1 MLGAR
6 PRTLPAAVVPVLVG
20 TAAAHPLNGFS
31 GWSGIAP
38 LETAPPVGVWWR
50 ALAAL
55 VVALAIQVGTN
66 YANDYSDGIRGTDD
80 DRVGPVRLV
89 ASGLAS
95 PGAVKRA
102 ALACFG
108 VAGVV
113 GLGLAWA
120 TSWWI
125 LVVGAACLAAG
136 WFYTGGPR
144 PYGYAGL
151 GELFVFVFFGLV
163 ATVGTYYV
171 QSLKV
176 DEPVVWFAAVL
187 VGLLATAL
195 LLANNLRDIQTDAR
209 TGKRT
214 LAVRMG
220 RRDAG
225 WFYVACVVLPFAAVL
240 VWSLSS
246 VSTVLSSPQTVV
258 ALLPLVALPLVV
270 TPVKI
275 VASDASG
282 RALLPVLAATGRLQM
297 VFGALLS
304 VVAVALDPMTVERG
318 SAPTAPTLVGP
329 HQSRHLVGSLQVR
342 GVPGP
347 GNHSPAGVGSDGLG
361 HPQPERGELLV
372 ELTGDDQHR
381 HGQPAD
387 RVPQRSLGAGSGQA
401 QARRQSGAG
410 VAQPLVQSVG
420 GLADACEHRVLEP
433 APDEAS
439 RRPRAGP
446 EPESGRAPRP
456 VRRPKPAAGDVRPRP
471 RSPRCRI

>member
-1 MLGAR
+1 MTADGAVPAAPVAPGSIKRWVLGAR
-6 PRTLPAAVVPVLVG
+6 PRTLPAAIVPVLVG
-20 TAAAHPLNGFS
+20 TAAAHPLDGPAGWVSHATLTS
-31 GWSGIAP
+31 GSDP
-38 LETAPPVGVWWR
+38 SVGVWWR

-80 DRVGPVRLV
+80 VRVGPVRLV

-95 PGAVKRA
+95 PGAVKRG
-102 ALACFG
+102 ALVCFG

-125 LVVGAACLAAG
+125 LLVGAACLAAG

-151 GELFVFVFFGLV
+151 GEVFVFVFFGLV

-171 QSLKV
+171 QTLRV

-195 LLANNLRDIQTDAR
+195 LLANNLRDIQNDAQ

-214 LAVRMG
+214 LAVRVG

-246 VSTVLSSPQTVV
+246 VSTVLSSSRTVA
-258 ALLPLVALPLVV
+258 ALLPLLALPLVV
-270 TPVKI
+270 SPVKI

-297 VFGALLS
+297 VFGVLLS
-304 VVAVALDPMTVERG
+304 A
-318 SAPTAPTLVGP
+318 
-329 HQSRHLVGSLQVR
+329 
-342 GVPGP
+342 
-347 GNHSPAGVGSDGLG
+347 
-361 HPQPERGELLV
+361 
-372 ELTGDDQHR
+372 
-381 HGQPAD
+381 
-387 RVPQRSLGAGSGQA
+387 
-401 QARRQSGAG
+401 
-410 VAQPLVQSVG
+410 SVW
-420 GLADACEHRVLEP
+420 LWIR
-433 APDEAS
+433 
-439 RRPRAGP
+439 
-446 EPESGRAPRP
+446 
-456 VRRPKPAAGDVRPRP
+456 
-471 RSPRCRI
+471 